1 MSARAIALLFV
12 LSAASSSCEKLE
24 RLCAEQPWKWS
35 ASGIAET
42 RRRGDIVSTAIE
54 AYRARTGRY
63 PATLR
68 DLQPEFLREIP
79 QPTVGYKEWDYL
91 PIDQGTNYWLRV
103 VASEFGR
110 QLGRTSQGWE
120 YMDEHG
126 LRNI

>member
-1 MSARAIALLFV
+1 MAVRVIALGFL
-12 LSAASSSCEKLE
+12 LTAISGCAKLE
-24 RLCAEQPWKWS
+24 RLRAEQPWKWS

-42 RRRGDIVSTAIE
+42 RRRGDTISRAID
-54 AYRARTGRY
+54 AYRTRTGKY
-63 PATLR
+63 PSELR

-79 QPTVGYKEWDYL
+79 QPTVGYKEWEYL
-91 PIDQGTNYWLRV
+91 LIDQGTNYSLGV

-110 QLGRTSQGWE
+110 QLFRTSEGWQ